1 MPDALICYPG
11 SIEKLKLLGA
21 TYLLT
26 TYSGERN
33 GMNVRAEEVHE
44 NDGGAE
50 EEKNEDE
57 DEAIEMTRSGQAVTK
72 PTHLI

>member
-26 TYSGERN
+26 YLLPYNTFFLFLFEINSGKLANFGETGMRSKNHN
-33 GMNVRAEEVHE
+33 GAPHDNQSIVYNAH
-44 NDGGAE
+44 
-50 EEKNEDE
+50 
-57 DEAIEMTRSGQAVTK
+57 
-72 PTHLI
+72 PY

>member
-1 MPDALICYPG
+1 
-11 SIEKLKLLGA
+11 
-21 TYLLT
+21 
-26 TYSGERN
+26 
-33 GMNVRAEEVHE
+33 MNVRAEEVHE